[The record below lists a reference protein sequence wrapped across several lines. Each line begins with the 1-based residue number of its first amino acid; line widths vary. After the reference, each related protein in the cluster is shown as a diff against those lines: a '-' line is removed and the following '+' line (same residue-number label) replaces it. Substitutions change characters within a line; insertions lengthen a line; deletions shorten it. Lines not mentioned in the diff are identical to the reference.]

1 MYNIY
6 KGKPNTLKELLQIAN
21 QVFED
26 SRIAAYAV
34 IKGIAVHNW
43 GLKVS
48 NNNYIYIYKTN
59 KNYIIM
65 YFIINI
71 YIFMIYICI

>member
-48 NNNYIYIYKTN
+48 NNNYI
-59 KNYIIM
+59 
-65 YFIINI
+65 I
-71 YIFMIYICI
+71 YI

>member
-1 MYNIY
+1 M
-6 KGKPNTLKELLQIAN
+6 QIGN

-43 GLKVS
+43 GLKV
-48 NNNYIYIYKTN
+48 IFFILKL
-59 KNYIIM
+59 II
-65 YFIINI
+65 F
-71 YIFMIYICI
+71 